1 MKKKKKVSK
10 QNYRKKE
17 KHGLNISGKILFF
30 PRCGAKPHEKGQK
43 RIDPTIVSL
52 WQFYLFFPFVFLTC
66 FCWKDFTKATVTRWW
81 LSSVTVVNL
90 EGYSKRSYVDRNV

>member
-1 MKKKKKVSK
+1 LKKKKKVSK

-52 WQFYLFFPFVFLTC
+52 
-66 FCWKDFTKATVTRWW
+66 
-81 LSSVTVVNL
+81 
-90 EGYSKRSYVDRNV
+90 